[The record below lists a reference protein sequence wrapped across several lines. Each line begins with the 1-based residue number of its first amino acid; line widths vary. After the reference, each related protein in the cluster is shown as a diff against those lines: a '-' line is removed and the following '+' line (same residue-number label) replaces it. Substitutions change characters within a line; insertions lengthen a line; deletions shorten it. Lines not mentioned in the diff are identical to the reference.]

1 MNRHQANFFLKSNEL
16 PKELELCWGV
26 VNDRL
31 DLIKLS
37 EPLYKLI
44 NKPIASILKQPLS
57 RSFSSL
63 DVAKIDLKNRH
74 APQYLNFIDDY
85 GQGYKVTICPI
96 VDSDQHWAILMSPI
110 NLDDKWLMELHP
122 DYQYALQ
129 TSDEWLQQIEAVLSA
144 KPSKAIQTSVQQ
156 ATMLTQSNV
165 GYVHI
170 FDQKNEKILMTAWS
184 DNAHEHIAIKHNQT
198 YSAHEGIWV
207 EVIKTGKA
215 FIQNEPIVE
224 IDGKT
229 ALQGYF
235 PFKRHLCVPIF
246 YRGKL
251 VGLLGVANRDK
262 PYTLIDA
269 KSLTIYATILWHSI
283 ELPRTLRAMNKQS
296 HIIKSQQEKMTHI
309 LVQLVGA
316 IAEALEL
323 KDAYT
328 AGHQKSVAQLSCL
341 IGERMGLDE
350 DRLEGLKLGAL
361 IHDIGKLAIPSQ
373 ILSKPSRLTE
383 TEFALVKQH
392 SVQGALIVDEVEF
405 PWPIKQMIRQHH
417 ERLDGSGYPD
427 GLTADE
433 IILEAK
439 IIAVADVADSV
450 LSHRPYRAALGMDA
464 LTSILLAGR
473 DIEFDA
479 EVVDCCLDILSTDEI
494 KTEESIAT
502 LALQPVV
509 FLEEYYTLEHAE
521 SLLKKAKMDVA
532 IVLSEK
538 SRLPIGVI
546 DKHIMAFWHSPFLDT
561 AAERLVDRNLLNKR
575 VHQVMEHKFQCVAED
590 STLYDA
596 KVLMDKTEQGYLVV
610 QNANNQVRGIVTWQI
625 LANALAEELEQE
637 RMHHS

>member
-1 MNRHQANFFLKSNEL
+1 MNRHQPNFLNLNEL

-26 VNDRL
+26 INERF

-37 EPLYKLI
+37 ESLYKLI
-44 NKPIASILKQPLS
+44 NKPIASILKQHLS

-63 DVAKIDLKNRH
+63 DVAKIDLENRH
-74 APQYLNFIDDY
+74 SSQYLNFIDDF

-96 VDSDQHWAILMSPI
+96 KESDQHWVILLSPI

-122 DYQYALQ
+122 DYNHALQ
-129 TSDEWLQQIEAVLSA
+129 SSDEWLQQIEAVLSA
-144 KPSKAIQTSVQQ
+144 KPGEVIQTSVQQ
-156 ATMLTQSNV
+156 AAILTQSDIS
-165 GYVHI
+165 YVHVLGR
-170 FDQKNEKILMTAWS
+170 KKGEVRLTAWS
-184 DNAHEHIAIKHNQT
+184 NNAHKHVTIKPNQT
-198 YSAHEGIWV
+198 YSANEGVWG

-215 FIQNEPIVE
+215 VIQNEPMVE
-224 IDGKT
+224 IDGKK

-246 YRGKL
+246 YRGNF
-251 VGLLGVANRDK
+251 VGLIGVANRDK
-262 PYTLIDA
+262 PFTVIDA
-269 KSLTIYATILWHSI
+269 KSLTVYATIMWHTV
-283 ELPRTLRAMNKQS
+283 EVLRTLKRMDKQS
-296 HIIKSQQEKMTHI
+296 QLIKAQQEKMSHI
-309 LVQLVGA
+309 LAQLVGA
-316 IAEALEL
+316 MSEALEL

-328 AGHQKSVAQLSCL
+328 ARHQRSVAQLSCE
-341 IGERMGLDE
+341 IGEKMGLDE
-350 DRLEGLKLGAL
+350 DCLIGLKLGAL

-373 ILSKPSRLTE
+373 ILSKPSKLSE
-383 TEFALVKQH
+383 IEFALVKQH
-392 SVQGALIVDEVEF
+392 PVQGGLIVDEVEF
-405 PWPIKQMIRQHH
+405 PWPIQQMIRQHH

-427 GLTADE
+427 GLTSDE

-479 EVVDCCLDILSTDEI
+479 EVVDYCLDILSTDEI
-494 KTEESIAT
+494 KTEKC
-502 LALQPVV
+502 LAALPLQPVV
-509 FLEEYYTLEHAE
+509 FFEEYYTLEHAE
-521 SLLKKAKMDVA
+521 SLFKKAKMDVG

-546 DKHIMAFWHSPFLDT
+546 DKHIMAFWHSPFLNT

-590 STLYDA
+590 TTLNDA
-596 KVLMDKTEQGYLVV
+596 KVILDKTEQSFLVV
-610 QNANNQVRGIVTWQI
+610 QNANNKVCGIVTWQI
-625 LANALAEELEQE
+625 LANALSIQPECI
-637 RMHHS
+637 